1 MWELVKIVLPNSG
14 LLFCLC
20 LISQTMTLDRLV
32 SKPINTNCLSEVFS
46 RRTST
51 FWLRTPGGLNT
62 KGLRHQ
68 LSRAC
73 RLRLELFLSQPIMK
87 KQLTSLTQWSQEHIR
102 DVFESISDEDSAKA
116 VEHTFSKSINAT
128 VNDKQLGYADIKHL
142 VPSMRKEAPN
152 GLKVQW
158 QQTVDVP
165 CDSTNRVRSGCL
177 SKRVLI

>member
-1 MWELVKIVLPNSG
+1 
-14 LLFCLC
+14 
-20 LISQTMTLDRLV
+20 
-32 SKPINTNCLSEVFS
+32 
-46 RRTST
+46 
-51 FWLRTPGGLNT
+51 
-62 KGLRHQ
+62 
-68 LSRAC
+68 
-73 RLRLELFLSQPIMK
+73 MK